1 MERKNFKTRPLQY
14 LPTAIQWRVYE
25 DPAFAAEEARKMSEQ
40 YYEFQKLKS
49 GASLQHQN
57 HFDKELQQARKYMM
71 DANSFVV
78 SLRRR
83 GLKLA
88 LQDMNI
94 ERVIIDEEFPDRR
107 LVVGAQQLGL
117 FPAQR
122 IAEVTGPE
130 SKWST
135 AHSR

>member
-1 MERKNFKTRPLQY
+1 MERRNFKTRPLQY

-25 DPAFAAEEARKMSEQ
+25 DVAFAAEEAEKMTKQ
-40 YYEFQKLKS
+40 YYEFQKLLS
-49 GASLQHQN
+49 GSSLQHHK
-57 HFDKELQQARKYMM
+57 HFQKELQQARKYQM

-88 LQDMNI
+88 LQDLHI
-94 ERVIIDEEFPDRR
+94 ERTIIDEENPERR
-107 LVVGAQQLGL
+107 LVVGGQQLSF

-122 IAEVTGPE
+122 IAEVTAPE

>member
-1 MERKNFKTRPLQY
+1 VERRNFKTRPLQY

-25 DPAFAAEEARKMSEQ
+25 DPAFAADEAEKMTKQ
-40 YYEFQKLKS
+40 YYEFQKLLS
-49 GASLQHQN
+49 GSSLQHQK
-57 HFDKELQQARKYMM
+57 HFQKELQQARKYQM

-78 SLRRR
+78 YLRRR

-88 LQDMNI
+88 LQDLHI
-94 ERVIIDEEFPDRR
+94 ERTIVDEEFPQRK
-107 LVVGAQQLGL
+107 VAVGQQLGL

-122 IAEVTGPE
+122 IAEVTAPE